1 LHKAV
6 NYFELDYTKAS
17 AIVVGTEATGV
28 SDKWIEYAQHQ
39 VKIPML
45 GKIDSMN
52 VSVAT
57 AIMLYEARR
66 QRLGL

>member
-1 LHKAV
+1 
-6 NYFELDYTKAS
+6 
-17 AIVVGTEATGV
+17 
-28 SDKWIEYAQHQ
+28 
-39 VKIPML
+39 ML